1 MSVTENKKFPLELS
15 LINSFRDNIEGD
27 YNSSHPKVKEARN
40 KGFELLEQSGL
51 PTTKLEKWRSTNL
64 SKFYKN
70 GFDIGDS
77 KPEFDKEINEI
88 FNCSV
93 HGFNTNVYSLLN
105 GWYYSPEEKQ
115 LQVLDDGIIIGSII
129 RAQEEYPDLFDKYY
143 NELASPD
150 SHGLNAAN
158 AAVYTDGLF
167 VYVPENVKA
176 EKAIQL
182 IKMVNRDSS
191 IMINTRNL
199 IILGDNSSLKFL
211 HCDDSINQHEG
222 FLVTNTEIFLGENAS
237 LSLYKLQNLNNQTTL
252 VNSTCVDQKAGSN
265 VSINVLSFNGGAIR
279 NEFHIDLTGEHAH
292 ADIMGMYLMDQTQ
305 HIDNQVKVVHSAPN
319 CTSSELF
326 KGVLDDKATG
336 VFNGY
341 IYVARDAQK
350 TAAFQKNA
358 NILMTSDA
366 KIDTMPFLEIYA
378 DDVKC
383 SHGATVG
390 QLDDEALFYLRQR
403 GISEKDARLLLMYAF
418 VNEVTGK
425 IDISPLRE
433 SIEDMVKKRLRGDLS
448 ICDRCVL
455 HCTTPDKPLEFDID
469 MSKV

>member
-1 MSVTENKKFPLELS
+1 MTTTEKKRFPLEKS
-15 LINSFRDNIEGD
+15 LQDSYREKILKSTQS
-27 YNSSHPKVKEARN
+27 YHPKVKESRER
-40 KGFELLEQSGL
+40 GIVWLEKSGL
-51 PTTKLEKWRSTNL
+51 PTTKLEKWKSTNL
-64 SKFYKN
+64 SKFYNN
-70 GFDIGDS
+70 GFDIGDL
-77 KPEFDKEINEI
+77 KPAFDKEINEI

-105 GWYYSPEEKQ
+105 GWYYSSEEKQ
-115 LQVLDDGIIIGSII
+115 LQVLDNGIIIGSINK
-129 RAQEEYPDLFDKYY
+129 AQEEYPEIFDKYY
-143 NELASPD
+143 NELATPD

-167 VYVPENVKA
+167 VFVPKNVNA
-176 EKAIQL
+176 DKAIQL
-182 IKMVNRDSS
+182 IKMVNRETS

-199 IILGDNSSLKFL
+199 IILEDNSKLSFL
-211 HCDDSINQHEG
+211 HCDDSINQHAG
-222 FLVTNTEIFLGENAS
+222 FLVTNSEIFLGKNAS

-252 VNSTCVDQKAGSN
+252 VNSTCVKQEAGSN
-265 VSINVLSFNGGAIR
+265 VNINVLSFNGGAIR
-279 NEFHIDLTGEHAH
+279 NEFHIDLTGEMAH
-292 ADIMGMYLMDQTQ
+292 ADIMGMYLMDQNQ
-305 HIDNQVKVVHSAPN
+305 HIDNQVKVLHSAPN

-390 QLDDEALFYLRQR
+390 QLDEEAMFYLMQR
-403 GISEKDARLLLMYAF
+403 GIPKKDARLLLMYAF

-425 IDISPLRE
+425 IEILPLRD
-433 SIEDMVKKRLRGDLS
+433 SIDDMVKKRLRGDLS

-455 HCTTPDKPLEFDID
+455 HCSKPDKPLEFDID
-469 MSKV
+469 MSKI